1 MMKSMASSFTVNF
14 AHVLTI
20 ILIYIKQPK
29 NNPGYEINVSYHV
42 PFTVNAT

>member
-14 AHVLTI
+14 AHVLAI
-20 ILIYIKQPK
+20 ILIYVKWPRNI
-29 NNPGYEINVSYHV
+29 PGYEINVSYYV